1 MIKNQ
6 KTRKI
11 VILGSTII
19 GTPVLYVTI
28 IWSIFVLATYYPKH
42 EFDSEKWKNEKRIRY
57 ELTNDLITSELL
69 LGKSKKEVEQLLG
82 ETSKFERNE
91 WVYDVGFIPG
101 MFNIDIDIIE
111 ISFKNNK
118 VTNVKQRST

>member
-42 EFDSEKWKNEKRIRY
+42 EFDSEK
-57 ELTNDLITSELL
+57 
-69 LGKSKKEVEQLLG
+69 
-82 ETSKFERNE
+82 
-91 WVYDVGFIPG
+91 
-101 MFNIDIDIIE
+101 
-111 ISFKNNK
+111 
-118 VTNVKQRST
+118 